1 MKYEMMPA
9 FWVEDLKEALI
20 VQYGEE
26 FMDEVGDLRNFLFD
40 DNYMNDV
47 FVKYWFGEIEEY
59 TGKAWQDEKQIR
71 LENCIKAFLKDLF
84 PDHDYVLID
93 VMW

>member
-1 MKYEMMPA
+1 MEYKMMPA
-9 FWVEDLKEALI
+9 FWVEDLKEALTI
-20 VQYGEE
+20 QYGRE

-47 FVKYWFGEIEEY
+47 YVKYWFGEIEEY
-59 TGKAWQDEKQIR
+59 TGKAWQDEEHIR
-71 LENCIKAFLKDLF
+71 LENCIKTFLKDLF